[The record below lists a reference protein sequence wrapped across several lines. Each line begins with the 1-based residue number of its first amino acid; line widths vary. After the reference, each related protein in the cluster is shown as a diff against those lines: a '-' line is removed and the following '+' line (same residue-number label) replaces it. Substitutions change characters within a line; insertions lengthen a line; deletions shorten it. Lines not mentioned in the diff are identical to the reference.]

1 MDLSYSKSKNK
12 KNILFVFKDG
22 TVIYNSIYYKDAIEF
37 FEKNPNKNYILY
49 SYYSKSFISSIKS
62 TRCIKYGIQ
71 LKYKTELFMFI

>member
-1 MDLSYSKSKNK
+1 MDLSYSNSKHK
-12 KNILFVFKDG
+12 KDILFVFKDC
-22 TVIYNSIYYKDAIEF
+22 TVMYNSIYYKDAIEF

-71 LKYKTELFMFI
+71 LKYNIDLK